1 MFFTLIIKHIYSHP
15 KSLAAQFSVRYV
27 GQVNEVTDLYR
38 KKKDRDSKRWSKSL
52 VKQRKKGAAELNL
65 VAHHL

>member
-27 GQVNEVTDLYR
+27 GQVNEVTELYR
-38 KKKDRDSKRWSKSL
+38 KKKTGTVNDGQRAWSN
-52 VKQRKKGAAELNL
+52 REKKGLQN
-65 VAHHL
+65 